1 MTRVRRS
8 IAAVIGVVAL
18 SIVVAVPA
26 AAATDASEGGLWY
39 FTRGKVQ
46 AAIDAG
52 FDGAGVTIAVV
63 DTQVNPDAPGLR
75 GADLEVR
82 EESYCF
88 DASGERY
95 DAVSSDYIAA
105 NHGTNVTSMILGT
118 GEAVG
123 GTPIRG
129 VAPGA
134 KVLYYNSMV
143 TSSAPQ
149 GNDVD
154 STCLQ
159 ENGELIG
166 DGDTREE
173 RNLASGLAQAISDAV
188 DDGADIISVSLGGLV
203 DASYAVAKAHAA
215 GVVVLGS
222 LPNVGGV
229 GDWPSSYNGVIAVQA
244 FGPDGQIQYSTYDPA
259 LAEPSPNLSD
269 DVIIASP
276 GLDVIAQGTADSW
289 DAQQLRS
296 GTSFAA
302 PIAAGFL
309 AVVKQKYPDATSNQL
324 IQSLIHNTGT
334 KGEHEPKWDNSG
346 GYGAIS
352 LTGMLAVDPTKYPD
366 VNPLFDAENED
377 ALPNQATVDEEA
389 RLLEAEATSQPTSDP
404 AGGASSEGVDAMP
417 FLVGGGVVIAILV
430 IGGVVLAVVLTRSSR
445 RQTTQQGGDHRE

>member
-1 MTRVRRS
+1 VRRS
-8 IAAVIGVVAL
+8 IASAIGVLAL
-18 SIVVAVPA
+18 SIVVALPA
-26 AAATDASEGGLWY
+26 AASTDASEGGLWY
-39 FTRGKVQ
+39 FNRGKVQ
-46 AAIDAG
+46 AA
-52 FDGAGVTIAVV
+52 FDEGLDGSGVTVAVI

-88 DASGERY
+88 DPSGQRY
-95 DAVSSDYIAA
+95 DAVSSDYVAA
-105 NHGTNVTSMILGT
+105 NHGTNVVSMILGT

-123 GTPIRG
+123 GTPIKG

-149 GNDVD
+149 GNDVE

-166 DGDTREE
+166 DGETREE
-173 RNLASGLAQAISDAV
+173 RKIASGLAHAISDAV

-203 DASYAVAKAHAA
+203 DAADAVAKAHAA

-222 LPNVGGV
+222 LPNIGGV

-244 FGPDGQIQYSTYDPA
+244 FGPDGQIQYSAYDPA

-269 DVIIASP
+269 DVVIASP
-276 GLDVIAQGTADSW
+276 GLDIIAQGTADSW
-289 DAQQLRS
+289 DAQQMRS
-296 GTSFAA
+296 GTSLAA
-302 PIAAGFL
+302 PVAAGFL

-324 IQSLIHNTGT
+324 IQSMIHNTGT
-334 KGEHEPKWDNSG
+334 KGEHEPEWNNSG

-352 LTGMLAVDPTKYPD
+352 LSGMLSVDPTKYPD
-366 VNPLFDAENED
+366 VNPLWDADDPN
-377 ALPNQATVDEEA
+377 AVPNQANVDEEA
-389 RLLEAEATSQPTSDP
+389 EALEAESAPQQTSDP
-404 AGGASSEGVDAMP
+404 AAGAQPEGFDATP

-445 RQTTQQGGDHRE
+445 RQKTQQGGEPS